1 MANPDAPAAA
11 RQRLYRRREREGRWV
26 VRVEIWPDLI
36 DALEIA
42 GFGPASGIETR
53 EDAAGAITSALM
65 RWESGLDRLRPAGTP
80 VTRNGRNDGTVLKHI
95 ESKD

>member
-1 MANPDAPAAA
+1 M
-11 RQRLYRRREREGRWV
+11 
-26 VRVEIWPDLI
+26 RVEIWPDLI

-42 GFGPASGIETR
+42 GFGRDVGIETR
-53 EDAAGAITSALM
+53 EDAAAAITAALL
-65 RWESGLDRLRPAGTP
+65 RWESNIDRLRPAGTP